1 MSDTTYPES
10 MARLERAVQA
20 TSLDVRNERL
30 RALRIDLDEFEAS
43 RNAARVDGM
52 KRAFDH
58 HLLHDEHILVRVG
71 GPPRASRRDVRS

>member
-1 MSDTTYPES
+1 MSDTTHPES

-43 RNAARVDGM
+43 RSVARADGM

-58 HLLHDEHILVRVG
+58 HLLHDEHILLRVG
-71 GPPRASRRDVRS
+71 GQVPGFRRGADS